1 MSCHRASTASAT
13 TASSPVKPAPTISSV
28 SVSCLPCHSGR
39 CHQGGQRHD
48 FDQRSARG
56 AKSTRASM
64 PLLRQQHAY
73 HRDLLARATAETQ
86 THANS
91 AKDQDRHLMITE
103 LMLDTC
109 NYVQCLCW
117 LPVDNVIP
125 CVVTPMWPFGKNQ
138 KRKIALQRRSVTR
151 SQFNSRT

>member
-1 MSCHRASTASAT
+1 
-13 TASSPVKPAPTISSV
+13 
-28 SVSCLPCHSGR
+28 
-39 CHQGGQRHD
+39 
-48 FDQRSARG
+48 
-56 AKSTRASM
+56 M
-64 PLLRQQHAY
+64 PLLRQQHAH

-125 CVVTPMWPFGKNQ
+125 CVVTSMWPFGKNQ

-151 SQFNSRT
+151 SQFNSRTCRVAKLPTLPPRSTTSTPEPAAKSP